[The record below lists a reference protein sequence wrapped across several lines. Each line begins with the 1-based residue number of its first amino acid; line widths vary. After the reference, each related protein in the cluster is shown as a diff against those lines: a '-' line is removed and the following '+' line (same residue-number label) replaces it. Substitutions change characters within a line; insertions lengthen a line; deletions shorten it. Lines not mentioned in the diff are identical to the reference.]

1 VCGGDTSLSH
11 SDTDPVTIRR
21 SQIIGDREIDRY
33 RQTDRLTQVVIVIVM
48 SLSLCV
54 DQSTHTDYIYENMNQ
69 SNRKGAAVH

>member
-1 VCGGDTSLSH
+1 MCGGDTSLSH